1 MGLVAAGFTTKVT
14 CLCSDISSG
23 PLVLLTMK
31 TQDYLYLFRKLFCLV
46 TVSHMCMNN
55 LPEVIMSSDTMYDV
69 KLNGK
74 NLAGTPVVLT
84 TVLVTSKNYTPVFC
98 EHFR

>member
-1 MGLVAAGFTTKVT
+1 
-14 CLCSDISSG
+14 
-23 PLVLLTMK
+23 
-31 TQDYLYLFRKLFCLV
+31 
-46 TVSHMCMNN
+46 MNN

-98 EHFR
+98 EHFRWEFSADREEDSTNMAEVVYPIKWHLIGFNPCQLARVKPY